1 MTRALSAIVALV
13 LAYAA
18 ARMVAP
24 ILPYGMA
31 PYPWN
36 AAPDDLSLAVGAMCA
51 VATAVRMAWIWYRER

>member
-1 MTRALSAIVALV
+1 MTRALSAVVALA

-18 ARMVAP
+18 VRMVAP

-36 AAPDDLSLAVGAMCA
+36 MAPDDLSLAAGAICA
-51 VATAVRMAWIWYRER
+51 AGTAVRIGWHWYRSR